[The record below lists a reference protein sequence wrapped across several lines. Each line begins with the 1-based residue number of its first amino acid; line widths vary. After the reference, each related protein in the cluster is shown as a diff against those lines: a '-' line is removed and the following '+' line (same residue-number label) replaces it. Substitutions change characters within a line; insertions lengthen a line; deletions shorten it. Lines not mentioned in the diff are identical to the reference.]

1 MELLLKHSVD
11 HLGRVGDVVK
21 VRDGYARNFLLPRGL
36 AVPVTKANV
45 AEIDR
50 ARAQA
55 LAEEQER
62 IGSLKELSQKLTET
76 SVTIEGRANEE
87 GHLFGSVNAAQI
99 ALALRQKG
107 FPIEERHV
115 RLLQPLKEIGVVDVP
130 LHLHQGVEAA
140 IKVWVVQQ
148 KPQ

>member
-1 MELLLKHSVD
+1 MELLLKQTVA

-21 VRDGYARNFLLPRGL
+21 VRSGYARNYLLPQGF
-36 AVPVTKANV
+36 AVMVTRANV
-45 AEIDR
+45 AEIER

-55 LAEEQER
+55 LAEEEAR
-62 IGSLKELSQKLTET
+62 IGTLKELAQKLVET

-87 GHLFGSVNAAQI
+87 GHLFGSVGHAQI
-99 ALALRQKG
+99 AAALRQKG
-107 FPIEERHV
+107 FQIDERQIK
-115 RLLQPLKEIGVVDVP
+115 LDQPLKEIGVVDVTVV
-130 LHLHQGVEAA
+130 LHQGVEAT